1 MREGDMNLDG
11 FWLLR
16 NGNYAKVKDGCGT
29 IYNQDGK
36 RIYESRWGTAGFNLV
51 THNHDL
57 MQKLTIESSS
67 RPEWSLKLTSQES

>member
-1 MREGDMNLDG
+1 MREEDLNFDG

-16 NGNYAKVKDGCGT
+16 NNHYAYVKNGLGT
-29 IYNQDGK
+29 VYDQNGK
-36 RIYESRWGTAGFNLV
+36 RIYESKWNSAGFNLA

-57 MQKLTIESSS
+57 MQRLTIKSSN

>member
-1 MREGDMNLDG
+1 MREGDMNFNG

-16 NGNYAKVKDGCGT
+16 NNHYAYVKNGCGT
-29 IYNQDGK
+29 IYNQDGRK
-36 RIYESRWGTAGFNLV
+36 IYESRWNSVGFNLA

-67 RPEWSLKLTSQES
+67 RPEWSLKLTSRES